1 MLLVDPAKRAN
12 VEDICSHWYDIII
25 RFVCFFK
32 QKQRHL
38 FHHYNGDILYCDRW
52 VNEGYGESCLEVAE
66 ELANQ
71 TPVRLDL
78 LLSLVPPP
86 ESTETVVVSAKNDQ
100 TASTVSRN
108 PFALRMIERWNKSVQ
123 QPNG

>member
-1 MLLVDPAKRAN
+1 ML
-12 VEDICSHWYDIII
+12 C
-25 RFVCFFK
+25 
-32 QKQRHL
+32 
-38 FHHYNGDILYCDRW
+38 RW

-86 ESTETVVVSAKNDQ
+86 ESAEAVVVGSGNGKGGD
-100 TASTVSRN
+100 ASQATVSLSLK
-108 PFALRMIERWNKSVQ
+108 AYKDDKK
-123 QPNG
+123 